1 MEPVVKK
8 MEATLKRWSLKIDQL
23 AAKTQVAGVH
33 AGFDAITYL
42 DELKALHA
50 VAQSRFNE
58 FRAVEDWRN
67 VRMLI
72 EMKSAM
78 EELDAAFKKR
88 AP

>member
-8 MEATLKRWSLKIDQL
+8 MEAQLKRWSLKIDRL
-23 AAKTQVAGVH
+23 AARTQVAGVH
-33 AGFDAITYL
+33 AGFDAIMYL

-50 VAQSRFNE
+50 VAQSRFDE
-58 FRAVEDWRN
+58 FRAVEDGRKA
-67 VRMLI
+67 RMLVQ
-72 EMKSAM
+72 MKSAL